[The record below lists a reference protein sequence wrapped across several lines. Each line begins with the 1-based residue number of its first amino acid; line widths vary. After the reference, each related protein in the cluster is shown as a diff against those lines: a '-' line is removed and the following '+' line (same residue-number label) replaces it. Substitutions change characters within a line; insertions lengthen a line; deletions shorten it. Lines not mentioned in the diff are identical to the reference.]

1 MLPGCLILK
10 QDLQAVIFERHYR
23 TPMAEIPF
31 VPNSISL
38 EALFEQAFKSH
49 FRRLHVYAITIVKD
63 AIAAEEMVQN
73 IFCKLWERN
82 REIVAEQ
89 SVTSYLYRAVHNESL
104 NYLKHQKVKQAY
116 QTYAMKQGEAD
127 AAGGRSVTYKELE
140 AKLESSLR
148 ELPEQCRTVF
158 QMSRFEG
165 LKYREI
171 AEQLNVSVKTIEK
184 QMSKAL
190 QILRVKLADHLPA
203 SLILLLLTLQNA

>member
-1 MLPGCLILK
+1 
-10 QDLQAVIFERHYR
+10 
-23 TPMAEIPF
+23 MAEIPF
-31 VPNSISL
+31 VPNTISL
-38 EALFEQAFKSH
+38 EALFEQAFKAH

-63 AIAAEEMVQN
+63 EIVAEEMVQN
-73 IFCKLWERN
+73 VFCKLWERN

-89 SVTSYLYRAVHNESL
+89 AVTSYLYRAVHNESL

-127 AAGGRSVTYKELE
+127 AAGTHSVTYKELE
-140 AKLESSLR
+140 ARLESSLR

-171 AEQLNVSVKTIEK
+171 AERLNVSVKTIEK

-190 QILRVKLADHLPA
+190 QILRLKLADHLPA